1 LTTASAQTEGYA
13 NRHHAR
19 IMIRFEEVLAD
30 RLSRPLNMPE
40 LCELIVVSDRT
51 LRSSCAEFLGMSP
64 TQYVLLR
71 RLKEVRRALREADP
85 GMVNVADVAYRFGFT
100 QLGRFAGRYRATFGE
115 TPSATLRRGP
125 IMRPATP

>member
-1 LTTASAQTEGYA
+1 
-13 NRHHAR
+13 
-19 IMIRFEEVLAD
+19 MIRFEEVLAD

-85 GMVNVADVAYRFGFT
+85 DMVNVADVAYRFGFM
-100 QLGRFAGRYRATFGE
+100 QLGRFAGKYRATFGE
-115 TPSATLRRGP
+115 TPSATLHRVP
-125 IMRPATP
+125 SMRLATP